1 MNFRTISVAVCVA
14 LAACNGDSETKVTAP
29 PPPVVTT
36 IVLKP
41 HSVPNI
47 LKMPGR
53 VEPLRTAEVRARV
66 TGIVQ
71 DVLYEEG
78 ADVEQG
84 EPLFLIDPRQRKAA
98 FAQARA
104 GLERAEATAANAR
117 QVVKR
122 YSTLIGD
129 QAISQQE
136 YDSAVANSRGAI
148 AAVAEAKAAVD
159 VAQLNLDYTSVTS
172 PIAGRSSRARVRSGS
187 LVSETEATLLTVV
200 RQLDKVYVNLSQST
214 STVLDVR
221 REITEGIVKVADPEN
236 VEVKLTFENGA
247 PYGVTGHLDF
257 LDLTVMEDTGAVIVR
272 AEFDNPKNILLPG
285 QFVRARIYAGERPDG
300 IEVPQRSVTLS
311 KDKATVM
318 LVGENNIAA
327 VREVQ
332 LGMLDGDQWL
342 IKSGLNSGDRV
353 IVDGLQKVRDGA
365 PVRLQCE
372 QDGNCDQ
379 ATNGDSSAAA
389 AGKTSTDNAAA
400 DERTAAPQASE

>member
-1 MNFRTISVAVCVA
+1 MNFRTFSVALCVA
-14 LAACNGDSETKVTAP
+14 LAACNGDSDKQDTAP
-29 PPPVVTT
+29 PPPVVTS

-66 TGIVQ
+66 TGIVE
-71 DVLYEEG
+71 DVLYDEG
-78 ADVEQG
+78 ADVDQG
-84 EPLFLIDPRQRKAA
+84 QPLFLIDPRQSKAA
-98 FAQARA
+98 FAQAKA
-104 GLERAEATAANAR
+104 ALQRAEATAANTR
-117 QVVKR
+117 QMVKR
-122 YSTLIGD
+122 YSTLIDD

-136 YDSAVANSRGAI
+136 YDSAVADSRGAI
-148 AAVAEAKAAVD
+148 AAVAEANAAVD
-159 VAQLNLDYTSVTS
+159 VAQLNLDYTSVAS
-172 PIAGRSSRARVRSGS
+172 PIAGRTSRARVRSGS

-214 STVLDVR
+214 SDVLEVR
-221 REITEGIVKVADPEN
+221 REITEGVVKVPDPKK
-236 VEVKLTFENGA
+236 VEVKLIFENGA

-285 QFVRARIYAGERPDG
+285 QFVRAKIYAGERPDG
-300 IEVPQRSVTLS
+300 LEVPQRSVTLS

-327 VREVQ
+327 VREVE

-372 QDGNCDQ
+372 QDGNCD
-379 ATNGDSSAAA
+379 AASNGNKSTSAADA
-389 AGKTSTDNAAA
+389 ISDGVA
-400 DERTAAPQASE
+400 DDRAAAPQASK